1 MFFPIRRAVVFAA
14 SIVLPHAIPLAVGS
28 EIAQSEKADGRE
40 QQSLEAAAR
49 QYRVQVYE
57 TYRLDR
63 AEFER
68 RRTAGDRA
76 QALWHE
82 AGARGENLSEL
93 LKWLEQA
100 TLASQPEVRQPLPK
114 FPTFGPSGSVEAQ
127 SVTRAVV
134 PQRIAPANPPRSDPN
149 KMRLPPVIGNI
160 TPDVLRRPPPAP
172 TVRGHQT
179 SPPRQFSPRANL
191 QNTVTAPPAHA
202 ASPTHGVPAPN
213 VTETRVGRALLP
225 APWEV
230 VAPAPSQ
237 PTVEIGSVQRRGA
250 EIGRSA
256 TPPGVQ
262 NPSRI
267 QGTAQAAERAAVA
280 AAPAS
285 PVQTAAAI
293 RAGEESERTA
303 REITTVGNPKE
314 SPAGATLPSQTP
326 DVVRPQ
332 VHGSG
337 EINSTANAPAEPSRV
352 ALARPNRGRS
362 AADVS
367 SILRHQ
373 SPPAEPAEPAVNQ
386 IDTGELLA
394 RASGYGF
401 GLRTIDSV
409 LHEQPSLDAAALAR
423 LLGELEALVEQ
434 RGDLM
439 LYEQLVGAEVR
450 RRLTPALAYPQTTVA
465 VMGSRIA
472 AARERLTQQT
482 EIDGSQREVGLQ
494 QLAELSK
501 RLSRLSSK

>member
-1 MFFPIRRAVVFAA
+1 
-14 SIVLPHAIPLAVGS
+14 
-28 EIAQSEKADGRE
+28 
-40 QQSLEAAAR
+40 
-49 QYRVQVYE
+49 
-57 TYRLDR
+57 
-63 AEFER
+63 
-68 RRTAGDRA
+68 
-76 QALWHE
+76 
-82 AGARGENLSEL
+82 
-93 LKWLEQA
+93 
-100 TLASQPEVRQPLPK
+100 
-114 FPTFGPSGSVEAQ
+114 
-127 SVTRAVV
+127 
-134 PQRIAPANPPRSDPN
+134 
-149 KMRLPPVIGNI
+149 
-160 TPDVLRRPPPAP
+160 
-172 TVRGHQT
+172 
-179 SPPRQFSPRANL
+179 
-191 QNTVTAPPAHA
+191 
-202 ASPTHGVPAPN
+202 
-213 VTETRVGRALLP
+213 
-225 APWEV
+225 
-230 VAPAPSQ
+230 
-237 PTVEIGSVQRRGA
+237 
-250 EIGRSA
+250 
-256 TPPGVQ
+256 
-262 NPSRI
+262 
-267 QGTAQAAERAAVA
+267 
-280 AAPAS
+280 
-285 PVQTAAAI
+285 
-293 RAGEESERTA
+293 
-303 REITTVGNPKE
+303 
-314 SPAGATLPSQTP
+314 
-326 DVVRPQ
+326 